1 MIWRISL
8 LTAELFS
15 ANYCN
20 ATQIEPRNGDGEMTR
35 INLATIAE
43 IMIHLVGGA
52 ALALVAYAMIFH
64 H

>member
-1 MIWRISL
+1 
-8 LTAELFS
+8 
-15 ANYCN
+15 
-20 ATQIEPRNGDGEMTR
+20 MTR